1 MPTTQLTAPNSKI
14 SARVRRGGAES
25 QRRLP
30 LLTDLFLREW
40 KMKNSNIRNPK
51 NESGMVIVE
60 ASIVFPIM
68 FFVLIILIYMGNA
81 FYEKAQIDSIV
92 VQKAISGS
100 NYCSDPL
107 LETLKTNNG
116 ALPSCGDLETE
127 PYRYIFGGR
136 GDIVSKISTEVEA
149 AISTE
154 TSTFFSNMSPT
165 IKTPSSEIAKFNNYV
180 VYSTFSVDI
189 EYVIKF
195 PISFLGEDTPP
206 MLTITSRAE
215 VPVGDPAEFIRN
227 TDMVID
233 YFHGT
238 KIGQSISDAFGK
250 LNDFIS
256 SFADM

>member
-1 MPTTQLTAPNSKI
+1 MTRN
-14 SARVRRGGAES
+14 
-25 QRRLP
+25 
-30 LLTDLFLREW
+30 
-40 KMKNSNIRNPK
+40 NIRKQK
-51 NESGMVIVE
+51 NKSGMVIVE

-68 FFVLIILIYMGNA
+68 LFVLILLIYMGNA

-107 LETLKTNNG
+107 LEALKINNN
-116 ALPSCGDLETE
+116 ALPSCSELETE

-136 GDIVSKISTEVEA
+136 GDIEAMISSEIEA
-149 AISTE
+149 AISTG

-180 VYSTFSVDI
+180 VYSTFSVNV

-206 MLTITSRAE
+206 ILTITSGAE